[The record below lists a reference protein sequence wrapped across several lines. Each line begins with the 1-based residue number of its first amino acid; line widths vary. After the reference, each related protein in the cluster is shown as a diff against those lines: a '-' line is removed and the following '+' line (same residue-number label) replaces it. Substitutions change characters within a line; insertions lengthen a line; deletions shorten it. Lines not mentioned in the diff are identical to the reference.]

1 MRARILIFLVVLTL
15 DAMFLRKQP
24 WPVVVGCATYLLVVF
39 PALGVSPIREM
50 MGRTPSTERTRMTET
65 ETTPVEPTEPGTPP
79 EPGPGGLPPEEPGTD
94 RPDRD
99 REPDPAPPPPEP
111 DTAPAE

>member
-39 PALGVSPIREM
+39 PALKRREPLGSRSKPTPTQG
-50 MGRTPSTERTRMTET
+50 GRMET
-65 ETTPVEPTEPGTPP
+65 QPEAPYDPEAPVQP
-79 EPGPGGLPPEEPGTD
+79 EPPAEPP
-94 RPDRD
+94 
-99 REPDPAPPPPEP
+99 AEP
-111 DTAPAE
+111 DTGADEEPAGEPEPESSPEPEDAPVE